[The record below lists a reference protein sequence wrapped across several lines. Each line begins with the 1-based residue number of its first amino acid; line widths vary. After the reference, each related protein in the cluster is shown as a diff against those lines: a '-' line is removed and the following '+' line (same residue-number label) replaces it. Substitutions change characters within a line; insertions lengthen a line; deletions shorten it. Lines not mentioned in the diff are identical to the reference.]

1 MIGDLLFYSYNGSGE
16 PYKRL
21 SYSRQSLDAQSMGV
35 RMGKDFVSSLKTPA
49 ATKDDITN
57 DSRTEHGTRFKQ
69 VVGQDGVAFKAERS
83 LTLNLSVHG
92 ESVLEYNTNFESLMR
107 VLEKGHFAVEV
118 PSRQTGVV
126 FLKYVSSQSYA
137 ESRNGRNCKLAIK
150 CIEYNPSKRD
160 FES

>member
-1 MIGDLLFYSYNGSGE
+1 MTNDLLFYSYNGGE
-16 PYKRL
+16 PYYRR
-21 SYSRQSLDAQSMGV
+21 SYSRQALSAQEMGV
-35 RMGKDFVSSLKTPA
+35 WMGKDFVSSLKTPA
-49 ATKDDITN
+49 ATKGDITN
-57 DSRTEHGTRFKQ
+57 ESRTEHGTRFKH
-69 VVGQDGVAFKAERS
+69 VVGQDGNAFKAERNV
-83 LTLNLSVHG
+83 TLNLSIHG
-92 ESVLEYNTNFESLMR
+92 SSVAEYNTNFDSLMD
-107 VLEKGHFAVEV
+107 LLNKGHFAVEV